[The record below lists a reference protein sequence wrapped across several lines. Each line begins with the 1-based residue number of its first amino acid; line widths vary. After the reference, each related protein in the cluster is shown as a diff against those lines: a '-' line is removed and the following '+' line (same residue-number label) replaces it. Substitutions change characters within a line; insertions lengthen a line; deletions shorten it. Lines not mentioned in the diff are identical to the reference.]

1 MRRKVYIKT
10 ISQVAMLSL
19 LTGIIF
25 ASILSG
31 KFIDGYSGWDT
42 YEDQQLY
49 ESLRAQGYDRKTA
62 TDEVWEQKGYP
73 DRNGTGG
80 IDGICKYGTMSP
92 NGPINEGGKGGSS
105 TQATTSTSST
115 PAHAHSWNEGVVTK
129 ESTCSA
135 EGEITYSC
143 ECGKTRTEK
152 LPKLEHTYVMAET
165 KATCT
170 EYRKETYTCTVC
182 GDSLSFEYPEE
193 GYSDHIFIPTEDSI
207 DADCE
212 NAGLTIYICAACGEK
227 KEEEVPALGH
237 EFTQYTMDKEP
248 DCVNKGE
255 KSIYCDRCGVMQEG
269 STVEID
275 ALGHKENPKHEITP
289 ASFWKDGLETVYCER
304 CGEKL
309 SENILSAEGGVW
321 RNIIPIAGGVVLVA
335 AVIMII
341 ALKKKR

>member
-1 MRRKVYIKT
+1 
-10 ISQVAMLSL
+10 MLSIVVTFL
-19 LTGIIF
+19 
-25 ASILSG
+25 SILL
-31 KFIDGYSGWDT
+31 GYAEVKIPSHDAT
-42 YEDQQLY
+42 TFDRYEDQQLF
-49 ESLRAQGYDRKTA
+49 ESLLHQGYDRKTA
-62 TDEVWEQKGYP
+62 SDEVWEQKGYP
-73 DRNGTGG
+73 DVYGTGG
-80 IDGICKYGTMSP
+80 IDGICKYGTTAAGGP
-92 NGPINEGGKGGSS
+92 KNGNNGNTGGSTS
-105 TQATTSTSST
+105 TKPATTPT
-115 PAHAHSWNEGVVTK
+115 PSHTHAWNEGFITK
-129 ESTCSA
+129 AATCSE
-135 EGEITYSC
+135 EGEVTYSC
-143 ECGKTRTEK
+143 DCGKTRTEK

-193 GYSDHIFIPTEDSI
+193 GYADHIYIPTEDSVE
-207 DADCE
+207 ADCE
-212 NAGLTIYICAACGEK
+212 NAGLTIYVCAACGEK
-227 KEEEVPALGH
+227 KEEEIPALGH
-237 EFTQYTMDKEP
+237 EFTQYTMEKEP
-248 DCVNKGE
+248 DCINKGE

-289 ASFWKDGLETVYCER
+289 SSFWKDGLETVYCER

-321 RNIIPIAGGVVLVA
+321 RNVIPIAGGVVLVA

>member
-1 MRRKVYIKT
+1 MMKKLWKIRKFRMNREVC
-10 ISQVAMLSL
+10 SL
-19 LTGIIF
+19 VFSMVIVCVIVRLITMCNF
-25 ASILSG
+25 
-31 KFIDGYSGWDT
+31 DR

-49 ESLRAQGYDRKTA
+49 QDLRHQGYDYKTA
-62 TDEVWEQKGYP
+62 TDEVWERMGYP
-73 DRNGTGG
+73 DTYGTGG
-80 IDGICKYGTMSP
+80 IDGVCKYGTYAEAYGILPS
-92 NGPINEGGKGGSS
+92 GGD
-105 TQATTSTSST
+105 TTKKSTSST
-115 PAHAHSWNEGVVTK
+115 PATPAHTHLWSEGVTTK
-129 ESTCSA
+129 EPTCST
-135 EGEITYSC
+135 EGEVTYSC

-152 LPKLEHTYVMAET
+152 LPKLEHTYVMSET

-193 GYSDHIFIPTEDSI
+193 GYADHIYIPTEDSVE
-207 DADCE
+207 ADCE
-212 NAGLTIYICAACGEK
+212 NAGLTIYVCAACGEK

-237 EFTQYTMDKEP
+237 EFTQYTMEKEP
-248 DCVNKGE
+248 DCINKGE

-309 SENILSAEGGVW
+309 SENILSAEGGAW